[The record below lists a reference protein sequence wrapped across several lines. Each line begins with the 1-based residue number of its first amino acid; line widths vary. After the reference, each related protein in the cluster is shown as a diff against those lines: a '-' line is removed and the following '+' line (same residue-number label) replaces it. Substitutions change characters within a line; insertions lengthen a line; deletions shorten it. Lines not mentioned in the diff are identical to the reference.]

1 MLGKL
6 GGLFK
11 GRKLDPERLREDE
24 ESRLRATEEARLA
37 QERKSQDQRGLEDA
51 SRGLPFGRP

>member
-1 MLGKL
+1 MLGLL
-6 GGLFK
+6 GRIFK
-11 GRKLDPERLREDE
+11 RREVDPERLREEE
-24 ESRLRATEEARLA
+24 ESRLRAQEESRQA

>member
-1 MLGKL
+1 MF
-6 GGLFK
+6 GLFGK
-11 GRKLDPERLREDE
+11 IFKRREVDPERLREEEENRLRAKE
-24 ESRLRATEEARLA
+24 ESRQA